1 MNTIFIKLP
10 SNKIQGQ
17 MQDFFLISSLF
28 VNSDA
33 VPEYVLN
40 LDLDPVDRWTQIATE
55 KRNEVIILQFIKLF
69 SHMNSFSIYE
79 K

>member
-1 MNTIFIKLP
+1 
-10 SNKIQGQ
+10 
-17 MQDFFLISSLF
+17 MQDLFFLLISSLF
-28 VNSDA
+28 VYSDA

-69 SHMNSFSIYE
+69 SHILFQFMRIFIE
-79 K
+79 IRIAI